1 MIRITR
7 QTDYGIILLA
17 HLAAKPPAEV
27 HTARDVAGAFNLPLP
42 MVSKVMKLLA
52 REGILSSH
60 RGVKGG
66 YSLARNPERITV
78 GEVIR
83 VLEGPIGI
91 TECAFSPG
99 SCEQE
104 TLCPVRSNWLRI
116 SAVVRD
122 ALERIPLTEMTAPSS
137 PGLLTLA
144 GGPLPGPS
152 VC

>member
-1 MIRITR
+1 
-7 QTDYGIILLA
+7 
-17 HLAAKPPAEV
+17 
-27 HTARDVAGAFNLPLP
+27 
-42 MVSKVMKLLA
+42 MVSKVMKTLA

-91 TECAFSPG
+91 TECAWSPG

-104 TLCPVRSNWLRI
+104 SVCPVRGNWLRI
-116 SAVVRD
+116 SAAVRD
-122 ALERIPLTEMTAPSS
+122 ALDRIPLTEMVAARS
-137 PGLLTLA
+137 PGPLTLA
-144 GGPLPGPS
+144 GGPVTGPS
-152 VC
+152 LC